1 MAAGAVGSYA
11 GFKGGSVAGTVAGGE
26 VGKRVGE
33 QVGRAVGKHA
43 GGIVG
48 ALAIGSLAYSLY
60 YKLAGDHGKEPTKRD
75 LQLALERERVK
86 VQMLIEQNR
95 RTTQPQMAFGSNSAN
110 QKLMDKLDDIQGQLD
125 QVDRI
130 RESEFEPDFQEGI
143 RTAAMAGG
151 KLALG
156 GLKKLGSSIKFAAQN
171 PGAAIKKVGEVT
183 KPLHSPSQVLGDRA
197 AKSSNGIVSK
207 VGKIFSTE
215 NQAKAGAELFDSAKM
230 GPQLPFKRKAAA
242 FGSKVAGAV
251 GDMAAQQGALAA
263 GGAAVVGAKKMVD
276 ATRSDLDKTRSR
288 SVIKSAGFH
297 SAVNGT
303 ALGAISGMAGGK
315 AAALVGGTA
324 GATLGAAKGVKRALG
339 FQAKDA
345 EKVAAANPQAQD
357 APGHSA
363 GQPIPEG
370 YKMVFG
376 RVVKVGSGTQ
386 PARAPH

>member
-1 MAAGAVGSYA
+1 M
-11 GFKGGSVAGTVAGGE
+11 AGGE

-33 QVGRAVGKHA
+33 QIGRAVGKHA
-43 GGIVG
+43 GGIIG

-60 YKLAGDHGKEPTKRD
+60 YKLAGDHGKEPSKRD
-75 LQLALERERVK
+75 LLLALERERAK
-86 VQMLIEQNR
+86 TQMLIEQNQR
-95 RTTQPQMAFGSNSAN
+95 SVTPQLAYGSNSTN
-110 QKLMDKLDDIQGQLD
+110 QRLMDKLDDIQSQLD
-125 QVDRI
+125 QVERI
-130 RESEFEPDFQEGI
+130 RESEFEPEFEPDFQEGFGS
-143 RTAAMAGG
+143 AAMAGG

-156 GLKKLGSSIKFAAQN
+156 GLKKLGQGLAYAAKN

-183 KPLHSPSQVLGDRA
+183 KPLHSPSQVLGDKA

-215 NQAKAGAELFDSAKM
+215 NQAKAGTELFDSAKM

-251 GDMAAQQGALAA
+251 GDMAAQQGTLAA
-263 GGAAVVGAKKMVD
+263 GGAAIVGGKKMID
-276 ATRSDLDKTRSR
+276 ATRNDLNKTQSR
-288 SVIKSAGFH
+288 SVIKSAANH
-297 SAVNGT
+297 SAVSGT
-303 ALGAISGMAGGK
+303 ALGALSGIAGGK

-324 GATLGAAKGVKRALG
+324 GATLGAVKGVKRALG
-339 FQAKDA
+339 NQAKDA
-345 EKVAAANPQAQD
+345 AATNPQQAQEQSQA

-376 RVVKVGSGTQ
+376 RVVKIGSGTQ